1 MAPTNF
7 DKLYRVFY
15 ALETVYAVETSHK
28 SLLLIN
34 LTAHGYCQHMTV
46 KTIIST
52 ITFTADFV
60 VSH

>member
-7 DKLYRVFY
+7 DKLCCVFY

-34 LTAHGYCQHMTV
+34 LTAQF
-46 KTIIST
+46 KTITST

>member
-34 LTAHGYCQHMTV
+34 LTAHGYCQHMPV
-46 KTIIST
+46 KIIIS
-52 ITFTADFV
+52 TFTADFV
-60 VSH
+60 VSY